1 MGVLGLLPV
10 LKSVVDQV
18 HISKYAGKTVA
29 IDAAG
34 WLYKGA
40 YSCPVDLVMG
50 ASTDAYVSLL
60 ALVCAI
66 RLLAEE
72 GGDKESRTVF
82 SAASRAVS
90 VSNEMIMKLI
100 GVLRRMNV
108 TFYVAPY
115 EADAQLAFLSR
126 HKLVDVV
133 ISEDSD
139 CVPYGCKTMLFKWSG
154 DGWAS
159 ELKRRSLGANEELSF
174 VLAALQ
180 DQKQAALPENFAE
193 RYCAAI
199 LTFRHHLV
207 FDPRNQKLKMLNPL
221 ELSKDILPLV
231 DKELRFLGDME
242 LRQDVV
248 ASIAS
253 GHIHPITHESY
264 AWKDAAAAAVL
275 MEQQQALPIT
285 KPSARSLTS
294 SESSVTLPHHSD
306 TSHKEFEATSSS
318 NEPDSSQDEQGLSR
332 HREHVT
338 APDHQRLAT
347 SSRRHYEKPRPSSS
361 SSWTHL
367 DSVLGSSPHILNFR
381 SPKVSE
387 DFRPIAALHG
397 HQLPS
402 GDSSTAKHELKAFEN
417 QAARTHVKRVRN
429 PTHRRR
435 DGKGSGFDGEV
446 LCRVE
451 AASSREPHLNTGL
464 HSALDR
470 LSDVE
475 NAPPPPTKRLK
486 LLERSS
492 SPSESVEANRQ
503 PPKRPTPFGCGQEL
517 SSSSSAVD
525 SSSEWRWR
533 PPTPRPAEQQQPARP
548 SSTSWRAT
556 SAEEKWDRILRDE
569 MAGSSDSDGQVDD
582 RKVDG
587 HRVDSSPSSGD
598 APSSTRS
605 RRPPLAPL
613 NNPVER
619 RRLSE
624 S

>member
-1 MGVLGLLPV
+1 
-10 LKSVVDQV
+10 
-18 HISKYAGKTVA
+18 
-29 IDAAG
+29 
-34 WLYKGA
+34 
-40 YSCPVDLVMG
+40 
-50 ASTDAYVSLL
+50 
-60 ALVCAI
+60 
-66 RLLAEE
+66 
-72 GGDKESRTVF
+72 
-82 SAASRAVS
+82 
-90 VSNEMIMKLI
+90 
-100 GVLRRMNV
+100 
-108 TFYVAPY
+108 
-115 EADAQLAFLSR
+115 
-126 HKLVDVV
+126 
-133 ISEDSD
+133 
-139 CVPYGCKTMLFKWSG
+139 
-154 DGWAS
+154 
-159 ELKRRSLGANEELSF
+159 
-174 VLAALQ
+174 
-180 DQKQAALPENFAE
+180 
-193 RYCAAI
+193 
-199 LTFRHHLV
+199 
-207 FDPRNQKLKMLNPL
+207 MLNPL

-253 GHIHPITHESY
+253 GQIHPVTHESY
-264 AWKDAAAAAVL
+264 AWKDVAAAAAL
-275 MEQQQALPIT
+275 MERQQALPIT
-285 KPSARSLTS
+285 KPTARSSTS

-306 TSHKEFEATSSS
+306 TSHKEFEATSS
-318 NEPDSSQDEQGLSR
+318 NGPGSSQDEQGRSR
-332 HREHVT
+332 HREHAT
-338 APDHQRLAT
+338 IADHQRLVT
-347 SSRRHYEKPRPSSS
+347 SSRLHYEKPRPSSS

-402 GDSSTAKHELKAFEN
+402 GGASTAKHELKAFEN

-429 PTHRRR
+429 PTHRRC

-475 NAPPPPTKRLK
+475 NAPPPPSKRLK
-486 LLERSS
+486 LPERPS
-492 SPSESVEANRQ
+492 SPSEPVEADRQ

-533 PPTPRPAEQQQPARP
+533 PPTPRPAEQQQPAR
-548 SSTSWRAT
+548 SSSASWRAT

-569 MAGSSDSDGQVDD
+569 LAGSSDSDGQVDD
-582 RKVDG
+582 RKVD
-587 HRVDSSPSSGD
+587 SSPSSADTRRG
-598 APSSTRS
+598 TRS

-613 NNPVER
+613 HNPVER